1 MRERHERPD
10 LDSQVPSVM
19 FGNEIL
25 ADSPAP
31 RDPSAVRRSR
41 VEARRRSPQLWKW
54 LAVGALAVVIVAAA
68 AAAYSSYRVT
78 SRMAP
83 SKEDAER
90 LSQALDPIPVP
101 VATGTI
107 SMPAKEPIYI
117 LLMGDDR
124 RSGETRA
131 RSDTLMLA
139 RVDREKKAILLIS
152 IPRDTR
158 VTIEGHGTAKIN
170 AAYAY
175 GGPALAVKTVQQFTG
190 LPVNHYMEIDFN
202 GLTRAVD
209 VQGGIWIDV
218 DRNIH
223 DEYRAMAGDGVVS
236 IDKGYQKLNGA
247 QALTY
252 VRSRW
257 FPEGDFVRVLHQ
269 RTFLFAFAKQAF
281 ALPKSQ
287 MPALI
292 DAVSQ
297 NLVTDMSIADLTSF
311 AKDLKGMSM
320 KNMVGRT
327 VPGRGQT
334 INGGWYLIPDET
346 RTKQL
351 FDYAQRGEVPPGP
364 VDTSYR

>member
-10 LDSQVPSVM
+10 LDSRAPSAKV
-19 FGNEIL
+19 GNEVL
-25 ADSPAP
+25 EDLPGQSG
-31 RDPSAVRRSR
+31 RSASRRSR
-41 VEARRRSPQLWKW
+41 VEAKRTSPKLWKR
-54 LAVGALAVVIVAAA
+54 LAIGALAVVMIAVA

-83 SKEDAER
+83 SKQDAEQ
-90 LSQALDPIPVP
+90 LALVLDPVT
-101 VATGTI
+101 AGTI
-107 SMPAKEPIYI
+107 SMPGKEPTYI

-124 RSGETRA
+124 RPGETRA
-131 RSDTLMLA
+131 RSDTMMLA
-139 RVDREKKAILLIS
+139 RLDREKKAVLLIS

-190 LPVNHYMEIDFN
+190 LPVNHYMEVDFK

-209 VQGGIWIDV
+209 VLGGLWIDV
-218 DRNIH
+218 DRSIH
-223 DEYRAMAGDGVVS
+223 DEYRAQAGDGVVS
-236 IDKGYQKLNGA
+236 IDKGYQKLDGA

-252 VRSRW
+252 VRSRA

-269 RTFLFAFAKQAF
+269 RTFLMAFAKAAL

-292 DAVSQ
+292 DSVSQ
-297 NLVTDMSIADLTSF
+297 NLVTDMSISDLTSL
-311 AKDLKGMSM
+311 AGDLKGMPTSRI
-320 KNMVGRT
+320 VGRT
-327 VPGRGQT
+327 VPGRGSM
-334 INGGWYLIPDET
+334 ISGGWYLIPDET

-351 FDYAQRGEVPPGP
+351 FDYARRGEVPPGP
-364 VDTSYR
+364 VDTSYQ